1 MKKKL
6 LSVLLSAVM
15 VMMPLGVH
23 AGESETI
30 SQDAAELAPSAQA
43 VCLIE
48 ASSGRQLY
56 ARQENKR
63 MYPASMTKMMGL
75 LLIYEELHSG
85 ALKLSDQ
92 VSASAE
98 AAGMGGSQIYLK
110 EGETMSVEDLLKS
123 ICIASANDAMV
134 AMAEQISGT
143 QEAFVERMNEKAQE
157 LKLSNT
163 HFTNASGLH
172 DPQHYSCASD
182 MARIASALL
191 QEGGEE
197 LLAITGTYD
206 AYIREDSA
214 QKFWLVNTNKLIR
227 QMQGADGLKTGYT
240 DQAGSCITAT
250 ACRNSLRLIAV
261 VMHEPDS
268 ATRNQET
275 IQLLEYGFSRY
286 EQKQLYAAGD
296 EVDTLTIEKGDPS
309 RVGLIAREDAYFMYE
324 KGKESKVSS
333 TKIELVKKELPY
345 LSLIHI

>member
-6 LSVLLSAVM
+6 LSALLSAVM

-85 ALKLSDQ
+85 ALKLSNQ

-134 AMAEQISGT
+134 AMAERGSSPVWLT
-143 QEAFVERMNEKAQE
+143 
-157 LKLSNT
+157 T
-163 HFTNASGLH
+163 H
-172 DPQHYSCASD
+172 
-182 MARIASALL
+182 
-191 QEGGEE
+191 
-197 LLAITGTYD
+197 
-206 AYIREDSA
+206 
-214 QKFWLVNTNKLIR
+214 
-227 QMQGADGLKTGYT
+227 
-240 DQAGSCITAT
+240 
-250 ACRNSLRLIAV
+250 
-261 VMHEPDS
+261 
-268 ATRNQET
+268 
-275 IQLLEYGFSRY
+275 
-286 EQKQLYAAGD
+286 
-296 EVDTLTIEKGDPS
+296 TLPS
-309 RVGLIAREDAYFMYE
+309 RVRRYE
-324 KGKESKVSS
+324 
-333 TKIELVKKELPY
+333 PR
-345 LSLIHI
+345 